1 MELRKGSV
9 VRSKAG
15 RDKDKLMAV
24 IGTESKALLLCDGKE
39 RRLEKPKRKNVLH
52 IAPTKTVLENSAML
66 TNRSLKR
73 ALAQIE
79 KPADLNSG
87 R

>member
-1 MELRKGSV
+1 MELRIGSV

-24 IGTESKALLLCDGKE
+24 VGTEGKMLLLCDGKE
-39 RRLEKPKRKNVLH
+39 RRLEKPKLKNPLH
-52 IAPTKTVLENSAML
+52 VAVTKSVLENSAMS

-73 ALAQIE
+73 ALAQTE